1 MFVSLLLLSLTTF
14 AQVPLLIS
22 TGDLASLDD
31 AIIVD
36 TRPIDEYHAGHIPG
50 AVHLDPSVLTE
61 EKMGVTGLLKP
72 LDQVVQILFDA
83 GLSPD
88 KYIVLYSGMA
98 DDEDFKNAT
107 RIFWVL
113 DYLGYDRMP
122 VLDGGF
128 AKWKSENRPVSTE
141 PVTPVPAD
149 RAAFK
154 IQPRVN
160 LSVTRD
166 QVGAAVQDK
175 KTLLVDLR
183 STAQFTGEGKAS
195 YVARAGHIPGASCS
209 PATAMLRP
217 ENGYFVVKPREELV
231 TILGVA
237 ELRPDQ
243 PIITYCNTGRSAS
256 VGYFI
261 LRLLGWE
268 AVSLYDG
275 SMSEWSTFA
284 NLPLETGTS
293 ETKE

>member
-1 MFVSLLLLSLTTF
+1 
-14 AQVPLLIS
+14 
-22 TGDLASLDD
+22 
-31 AIIVD
+31 
-36 TRPIDEYHAGHIPG
+36 
-50 AVHLDPSVLTE
+50 VHLDPSVLTE